1 MPKYL
6 DLTGLEYNN
15 SKLISKLESLKN
27 SDTNIISGSKT
38 FSGSSVVFS
47 EKDYTSGLY
56 PFNEQVNGLDTF
68 YAEGDNVDGNSIASY
83 IRVPLIHPE
92 NLKAGDIIC
101 VNFYAAK
108 YEIENLAVPKLV
120 ISTWVNNDISN
131 NISGIVTDNSFILSD
146 TYNYYQA
153 KITLTGNG
161 TVNHKLF
168 IVFETNDNAAIMGF
182 FIKISNITAT
192 LSQSQMP
199 YSINNNDLYDI
210 IDDTKTSLTTSINNT
225 IYNGKLVNTITSVA
239 SGGTIY
245 LKGNYFNKLTAAA
258 PDKFT
263 IKFQNPGRG
272 EPEYVLD
279 FTTGTTAPT
288 ITMPS
293 GVTWLNGTVPTLE
306 ASTHYQL
313 SVLNKC
319 AIIAKF

>member
-38 FSGSSVVFS
+38 FSGSSVVFL
-47 EKDYTSGLY
+47 EKDYTSNLY
-56 PFNEQVNGLDTF
+56 PLNEQVNGLDTF
-68 YAEGDNVDGNSIASY
+68 YAEGDSFDINSIAPC
-83 IRVPLIHPE
+83 IQVPLIHPE
-92 NLKAGDIIC
+92 NLKAGDTIC

-108 YEIENLAVPKLV
+108 YKIENLAIPKLV
-120 ISTWVNNDISN
+120 ISTWVNNSLSN
-131 NISGIVTDNSFILSD
+131 NISSFVTDNSFTLSD

-168 IVFETNDNAAIMGF
+168 IAFQTTDDTAITGY

-210 IDDTKTSLTTSINNT
+210 IDDTKTSLTTSINN
-225 IYNGKLVNTITSVA
+225 NGKLVNTITSVA
-239 SGGTIY
+239 SGGSIY
-245 LKGNYFNKLTAAA
+245 LMGNYFNKLTAAA

-263 IKFQNPGRG
+263 IKFRNPGRG

-293 GVTWLNGTVPTLE
+293 GVTWLNGAVPTLE

>member
-6 DLTGLEYNN
+6 DLSGLEYNN
-15 SKLISKLESLKN
+15 SKLMAKLEGLKN

-38 FSGSSVVFS
+38 FSGTSVMFS
-47 EKDYTSGLY
+47 GKDYTNGL
-56 PFNEQVNGLDTF
+56 NSTGEQINGLDTF
-68 YAEGDNVDGNSIASY
+68 YAEGDNVDGDVIGVY
-83 IRVPLIHPE
+83 MQIPLIHPE
-92 NLKAGDIIC
+92 DLKTGDTIC

-108 YEIENLAVPKLV
+108 YNYENLATPKLV
-120 ISTWVNNDISN
+120 ISTWANNGLSN
-131 NISGIVTDNSFILSD
+131 NISGIVTDNSFTLSN

-161 TVNHKLF
+161 TTDHKLF
-168 IVFETNDNAAIMGF
+168 ILFESTNDSPITDY

-192 LSQSQMP
+192 VSQSQMP
-199 YSINNNDLYDI
+199 YSINSNDLYSI
-210 IDDTKTSLTTSINNT
+210 IKNTETSLTTQIDNT
-225 IYNGKLVNTITSVA
+225 IYNGKLVNIIASVD
-239 SGGTIY
+239 SGGSIS
-245 LKGNYFNKLTAAA
+245 LKSNYFNKLTAAA
-258 PDKFT
+258 PDAFT
-263 IKFQNPGRG
+263 IKFQKYGRG
-272 EPEYVLD
+272 EPEYIFD
-279 FTTGTTAPT
+279 FTTGTTTPT